1 MGAPKKFKTGR
12 AFRKAVESYFAT
24 ITREK
29 NVTERVPTGR
39 LDRYGHPVMEERE
52 VRNRLGDPV
61 TVVDYLVPPSWGD
74 LAEFLG
80 VHRSTLTAW
89 LDAAQYP
96 EFSDTAM
103 WARGRIHAYLERESL
118 TREGKDLKGVL
129 FNLENNFGYAEKVDV
144 QPGVEEFLRRLE
156 QGGEGG
162 QRF

>member
-1 MGAPKKFKTGR
+1 MGAPRKFKTGR
-12 AFRKAVESYFAT
+12 ALRKAVESYFDG

-29 NVTERVPTGR
+29 QVTEKVPTGG
-39 LDRYGHPVMEERE
+39 LDRYGHPLYEDIPVY
-52 VRNRLGDPV
+52 NRRGEPV
-61 TVVDYLVPPSWGD
+61 TVTQFLVPPSWGD

-89 LDAAQYP
+89 CDATAYP

-129 FNLENNFGYAEKVDV
+129 FNLENNFGGGE
-144 QPGVEEFLRRLE
+144 QPDKGRKLEDYLRDLPEE
-156 QGGEGG
+156 EGG
-162 QRF
+162 QLF